1 MTDPERIELT
11 LAHIREVLE
20 SGDLDDITTD
30 RPMISYLT
38 DDRLL
43 RQPGPCVNIRM
54 RVKVKTKPWQE
65 VDARPTLDLEGS

>member
-1 MTDPERIELT
+1 MTDPERIERT
-11 LAHIREVLE
+11 LAEIREILE

-30 RPMISYLT
+30 RPMISHLT

-43 RQPGPCVNIRM
+43 RQPGPCIHIRIM
-54 RVKVKTKPWQE
+54 VKVKTKPWQE